1 MKIIATCYLS
11 QKGAFLNSKKVFQ
24 LNEDNWQKEAY
35 QLMEL
40 DYPKFYKMDTLSK
53 MTLLTTELLKSEGS
67 FNNMG
72 DDELKLVFANSTASQ
87 QTDMK
92 FIESYTQHGSPSPS
106 LFVYT
111 LPNILTGELAI
122 RNKWYGENVFLIS
135 SEFNANL
142 FTQQLVQSAK
152 KGTKFCLCGWVDTK
166 VEKNSELTEEC
177 FLFLVALTADSD
189 LIDAV
194 NIKNELEELI
204 TNYRI
209 KK

>member
-11 QKGAFLNSKKVFQ
+11 QNGAFLNSKKVFQ
-24 LNEDNWQKEAY
+24 FTADNWLKEAY
-35 QLMEL
+35 LLMEL
-40 DYPKFYKMDTLSK
+40 DYPKFYKMDNLSK
-53 MTLLTTELLKSEGS
+53 MALLTTEIIKSDGS
-67 FNNMG
+67 LNKIRE
-72 DDELKLVFANSTASQ
+72 DELKLVFANSTASQ

-92 FIESYTQHGSPSPS
+92 FIESYTQQGSPSPS

-122 RNKWYGENVFLIS
+122 RNKWFGENVFLIS

-142 FTQQLVQSAK
+142 FTQQLIQSAK
-152 KGTKFCLCGWVDTK
+152 KGTKICLCGWVDSK
-166 VEKNSELTEEC
+166 VEENNELTEEC
-177 FLFLVALTADSD
+177 FLFLVALSADSD
-189 LIDAV
+189 SINTA

-209 KK
+209 KN